1 MALYTIPAG
10 IGFAEALVRGLLPEA
25 DRDPLAFARLR
36 LLLPSR
42 RACRTIR
49 DAFLREAQGRALVLP
64 TFSALG
70 DIDDDDLTF
79 SDSIAVGSLAA
90 SLPPAIPAVR
100 RQAMLAQLIRAR
112 DPGLPL
118 DRAAALAAEL
128 ARLMNQAQAE
138 GLGFDGLTNL
148 VPESLAHHWQI
159 TLDFLRIVTET
170 WPLVLAEEQALDPI
184 DRRDTLIRLQAQVW
198 AETPPPGRVIVAGT
212 TGSQKS
218 ARDLIA
224 VIARL
229 PQGDVILPGLDT
241 DMPEAEWG
249 LLPEHPT
256 HPQAGLQDLLSA
268 LDLPRTAVAIWPGCI
283 GAAQTVPDRARLL
296 AQALSVAAP
305 EDHAA
310 EPLDLDAAIADV
322 RRIDAGSPQEE
333 AMMIAVAL
341 RQALETPE
349 RTAALITPD
358 RDLARRVAAELAR
371 YGVRCDDSAGQP
383 LSGSVPG
390 VFLRLLAEAA
400 RDAFAPAPLLAL
412 LKHPLTGLGLS
423 LPEARRAAQ
432 LLEERVL
439 RGPRPEG
446 GLAGLRTATEAALA
460 ELSPERSARD
470 ALILRPYLDRLD
482 ACLRPW
488 EAAMATVAENFRTAI
503 LAHLTAAEALC
514 ATDTLPGEERLWA
527 GPAGEAAADFLSD
540 LVENAGALVLDDPSD
555 YPALLMSFMGPV
567 AVRQV
572 YDRHPRLAILGP
584 LEARLARPDLMIL
597 AGLNEGTWPA
607 EPPGDPWMSRPMRQ
621 QFGLPALE
629 RRIGLSAHDFVQA
642 AMAPTVIFS
651 RADRVEGTPTVP
663 SRWLQRLDVL
673 LAGQGRKLAGSAL
686 PLWAA
691 ALDRPAR
698 YAPHPAPEPC
708 PPVHLRPRSLYV
720 TDIELWRRDPYGL
733 YAKRILGLKALDS
746 LDADPGAA
754 ERGQVI
760 HEALDLFVKAYPD
773 GLPVD
778 ALPKLLQIGRTAFGK
793 LLVSPSLHAFW
804 WPRFERVA
812 DWFVAEERRRRGGIA
827 AIRTE
832 VTGALT
838 VEGPAGPFTIKAKA
852 DRIERTA
859 EGGYRIIDYKT
870 GTPPT
875 ETIIQAGYAPQL
887 PLEALIA
894 EVGGFADLPALPVE
908 ALEFWHL
915 SGGSTPGKI
924 QAVKQAM
931 ANLLLETRGGIASL
945 IAHYDDADTPY
956 PVTPR
961 AQFAPRFSDYTHLA
975 RVAEWSGG
983 GEGEE

>member
-1 MALYTIPAG
+1 MAVYTIPAG
-10 IGFAEALVRGLLPEA
+10 IGFADALVAGLLPEA
-25 DRDPLAFARLR
+25 ARDPLAFARLR

-42 RACRTIR
+42 RACRTLR
-49 DAFLREAQGRALVLP
+49 EAFLRAAEGRALVLP
-64 TFSALG
+64 NFSALG

-79 SDSIAVGSLAA
+79 SDSIAVGGLAA
-90 SLPPAIPAVR
+90 TLPPALPPLR

-112 DPGLPL
+112 DPRLPL

-138 GLGFDGLTNL
+138 GLGFDGLVRL

-170 WPLVLAEEQALDPI
+170 WPQVLTEEQALDPI
-184 DRRDTLIRLQAQVW
+184 ARRDALIRLQAQVW
-198 AETPPPGRVIVAGT
+198 AETPPLGRVIVAGT
-212 TGSQKS
+212 TGSQQS

-229 PQGDVILPGLDT
+229 PHGDVVLPGLDT
-241 DMPEAEWG
+241 EMPEAEWA

-256 HPQAGLQDLLSA
+256 HPQSGLQDLLTA
-268 LDLPRTAVAIWPGCI
+268 LDLCRTAVQIWPGCT
-283 GAAQTVPDRARLL
+283 GAAQTVPTRARLL
-296 AQALSVAAP
+296 AQALSVAPP
-305 EDHAA
+305 EDRAVL
-310 EPLDLDAAIADV
+310 PLDLDGALAGV
-322 RRIDAGSPQEE
+322 SRIDAGSVQEE
-333 AMMIAVAL
+333 AVMIAIAL
-341 RQALETPE
+341 RQALETPG

-358 RDLARRVAAELAR
+358 RDLARRVAAELSR

-400 RDAFAPAPLLAL
+400 RDYFAPAPLLAL
-412 LKHPLTGLGLS
+412 LKHPLTALGLS
-423 LPEARRAAQ
+423 LAEARRAAH

-439 RGPRPEG
+439 RGPRPDG
-446 GLAGLRTATEAALA
+446 GLSGLRRAMEAALA
-460 ELSPERSARD
+460 ELSPERAARA
-470 ALILRPYLDRLD
+470 ALVLRPYLDRLD
-482 ACLRPW
+482 TCLGPW
-488 EAAMATVAENFRTAI
+488 EAAMARPQQSFRAAI
-503 LAHLTAAEALC
+503 LAHLIAAEALC
-514 ATDTLPGEERLWA
+514 ATDSLPGEERLWA
-527 GPAGEAAADFLSD
+527 GPAGEAAADFLAD
-540 LVENAGALVLDDPSD
+540 LVENAGALDLDNPAD
-555 YPALLMSFMGPV
+555 YPALVMSFMGPI

-621 QFGLPALE
+621 QFGLPPLA
-629 RRIGLSAHDFVQA
+629 RRIGLSAHDFMQA
-642 AMAPTVIFS
+642 AMAPEVIFARS
-651 RADRVEGTPTVP
+651 GRVDGTPTVP

-673 LAGQGRKLAGSAL
+673 LAGQGRKLPTSAL

-698 YAPHPAPEPC
+698 YAPHPAPEPR

-720 TDIELWRRDPYGL
+720 TDIDLWRRDPYGL
-733 YAKRILGLKALDS
+733 YAKRILGLKALDP

-760 HEALDLFVKAYPD
+760 HTALDRFVKAYPQA
-773 GLPVD
+773 LPVD
-778 ALPKLLQIGRTAFGK
+778 ALPKLLQIGREAFGD
-793 LLVSPSLHAFW
+793 LLASPSLHAFW

-812 DWFVAEERRRRGGIA
+812 AWFVAEERHRRTDIA
-827 AIRTE
+827 EIKTE

-838 VEGPAGPFTIKAKA
+838 VEGPAGPFTLRAKA
-852 DRIERTA
+852 DRIERLKD
-859 EGGYRIIDYKT
+859 GGYRIIDYKT

-875 ETIIQAGYAPQL
+875 EAVIQAGYAPQL

-894 EVGGFADLPALPVE
+894 EAGGFADLPAQGVE
-908 ALEFWHL
+908 DLAFWHL
-915 SGGSTPGKI
+915 SGGAPAGKI
-924 QAVKQAM
+924 QPVKGEM
-931 ANLLLETRGGIASL
+931 ARLLLETRGGIASL
-945 IAHYDDADTPY
+945 IAHYDEADTPY
-956 PVTPR
+956 PVIPR
-961 AQFAPRFSDYTHLA
+961 AQYAPRFSDYTHLA

-983 GEGEE
+983 GEGEA